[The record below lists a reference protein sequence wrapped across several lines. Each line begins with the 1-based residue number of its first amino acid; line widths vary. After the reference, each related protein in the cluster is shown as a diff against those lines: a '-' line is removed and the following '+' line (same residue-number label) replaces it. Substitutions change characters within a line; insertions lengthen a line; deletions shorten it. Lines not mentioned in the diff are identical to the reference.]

1 MPAQSTQQIPSS
13 SVTSYG
19 SLEGQ
24 PASPRAERVRAI
36 ILAIVFKQVLQNVA
50 QINEDF
56 KEILHLMGGKC
67 LSRKG
72 ILYRR
77 LKAASVLGIRV
88 VLVGG
93 CSIAVKRG
101 FKVAYA
107 CNVMDAT
114 VSLVVAD
121 PIRYLLG
128 ENRSLRVHLL
138 SHPNIEYRGRR
149 RQIFGGAAPIFGDFS
164 AATRRGVPI
173 LKG

>member
-1 MPAQSTQQIPSS
+1 M
-13 SVTSYG
+13 VFNYG
-19 SLEGQ
+19 TIELFRFL
-24 PASPRAERVRAI
+24 PMYVYWCVPFAAI

-128 ENRSLRVHLL
+128 ELV
-138 SHPNIEYRGRR
+138 
-149 RQIFGGAAPIFGDFS
+149 
-164 AATRRGVPI
+164 
-173 LKG
+173 